1 MYLTVLITQTYTFK
15 IIQLSSNFKFHQKGF
30 FHYLKEQLAEK
41 FPKETYL
48 NFFPLVINIKW
59 GVHVFFPLS
68 SKVSYLKAVKNQN
81 NRGGITK
88 QHISFYYYTKSSK
101 NCLFKI

>member
-1 MYLTVLITQTYTFK
+1 MYLTVLITQTSTFK

-30 FHYLKEQLAEK
+30 FHYLKEQIAEK

-48 NFFPLVINIKW
+48 NFFPLVINIKS

-81 NRGGITK
+81 NCGGIIK
-88 QHISFYYYTKSSK
+88 QHISIISLSIFVKLI
-101 NCLFKI
+101 LFI